1 MECAGGAI
9 CMTEIL
15 NSPATFFFV
24 KLLLIIGIVGLLQHL
39 VALRCAN
46 MIHDWA
52 SQGGWRVSTA
62 RRKFFN
68 IGPFRFNPG
77 LPVYLVT
84 LENSLGRERTAY
96 VRCGHE
102 LISVLSDEMAVE
114 WVAPEIAKD

>member
-1 MECAGGAI
+1 
-9 CMTEIL
+9 MTEIL
-15 NSPATFFFV
+15 NSNVTFFV
-24 KLLLIIGIVGLLQHL
+24 AKLLLIIGIVGLVQHL

-46 MIHDWA
+46 MIAEWA
-52 SQGGWRVSTA
+52 SHSGWRVRTA
-62 RRKFFN
+62 RRRFFN

-84 LENSLGRERTAY
+84 LENAIGKERRAY

-114 WVAPEIAKD
+114 WV